1 MLDNIINRKHILL
14 VDDDH
19 NVAQMLKLL
28 LETRGYEVI
37 IASSGRLAFEKVNS
51 ATDIILLDLVLP
63 DFNGFEVCRR
73 LKEGQETREIPII
86 ILSAKYLFEDKIE
99 GLYLGADDYLTKP
112 FEHEEL
118 IARMEAVM
126 RRGSL
131 SRLDD
136 DAPLKGAAPLKEDE
150 IIVELRK
157 ILDEEL
163 IIPFFQPIYFL
174 RPFKLLGLEVLTRP
188 TVQSSLSNPDLLFR
202 AALKYGLY
210 HELEILAWKKALQ
223 FVSKFLADKKL
234 FLNCNPYLVEGP
246 KFLTIQSIFAENH
259 IHPSNVILEIT
270 ERSRI
275 SDYKLFYEHLKK
287 YRECGFRFAVDD
299 VGGGFASLESIVET
313 KPEVVKV
320 DRHIVNNLH
329 TDPFK
334 RSIIK
339 FVVSFCR
346 ENNIISIAEGIESKE
361 ELEALINLG
370 VDAGQGYYLYKP
382 TPEINLSAISQNIPR
397 K

>member
-1 MLDNIINRKHILL
+1 MNDQLANFKNILL

-19 NVAQMLKLL
+19 NVSQMLKLL
-28 LETRGYEVI
+28 LETRGYQVS
-37 IASSGRLAFEKVNS
+37 IAPSGRSALEKANNS
-51 ATDIILLDLVLP
+51 TDIILLDLVLP
-63 DFNGFEVCRR
+63 DHSGFEVCRK
-73 LKEGQETREIPII
+73 LKEGEETRHIPII

-126 RRGSL
+126 RRGSH
-131 SRLDD
+131 SRFDS
-136 DAPLKGAAPLKEDE
+136 APEGEDS
-150 IIVELRK
+150 VVSELRK

-174 RPFKLLGLEVLTRP
+174 KPFKLFGLEVLTRP
-188 TVQSSLSNPDLLFR
+188 IVRSSLANPELLFR

-223 FVSKFLADKKL
+223 FVSKFLADRKL

-246 KFLTIQSIFAENH
+246 KFLAIQSMFTQNG

-313 KPEVVKV
+313 KPEVVKI
-320 DRHIVNNLH
+320 DRHIVSNLH
-329 TDPFK
+329 VDSFK

-339 FVVSFCR
+339 FVVAFCR
-346 ENNIISIAEGIESKE
+346 ENNIISIAEGIETKQ
-361 ELEALINLG
+361 ELDALISLG

-382 TPEINLSAISQNIPR
+382 TPEINIGDISA
-397 K
+397 KTLDK